1 MGLLQ
6 MSQELNALQ
15 ARDHIEMVDRILAR
29 AEDTGGCVPYQPF
42 LYWGFAAA
50 VINVVSERVSVQH
63 DSAELY
69 WIAAAALV
77 LALGL
82 TIGWARRLH
91 GQERRSLVGR
101 QVYYAFNT
109 AWIVSLAC
117 MLLAFRI
124 FPQWGQA
131 AIWSIMY
138 GSAMLFAA
146 TLVRSRVL
154 LAGGIVLIASILCAN
169 FAIGYAGYILAAGD
183 LIGLA
188 GAGLVLY
195 ATQR

>member
-1 MGLLQ
+1 

-29 AEDTGGCVPYQPF
+29 ADDTTVCVPYQPF
-42 LYWGFAAA
+42 LYWGIAAA

-63 DSAELY
+63 DSSELY

-154 LAGGIVLIASILCAN
+154 LAGGAVLIASILCAN
-169 FAIGYAGYILAAGD
+169 FAVGYAGYILAAGD

-195 ATQR
+195 ASQR